1 MIDMKRAAVVG
12 LAVAGLG
19 LSSLVTAAPASAG
32 GTAPDCVK
40 RNVFT
45 VVGRYWEVSVQNT
58 CGKPMRVRVV
68 GSFGPFDCHTLQN
81 GASYRHHSEWGK
93 YKRVEVC

>member
-1 MIDMKRAAVVG
+1 MIDIKRAAAVG

-19 LSSLVTAAPASAG
+19 LSSLVTAAPASAN
-32 GTAPDCVK
+32 GTAPACVK

-45 VVGRYWEVSVQNT
+45 VVGRYWEVSVRNT
-58 CGKPMRVRVV
+58 CGRTMRVRVV
-68 GSFGPFDCHTLQN
+68 GSFGPFDCHSLEN
-81 GASYRHHSEWGK
+81 GAGYRHHSEWGK